1 MVLWIIFAGLSLV
14 TLAFVCRPLLAG
26 GAPSLGGSDEVIYAA
41 QLEEIEADRARGT
54 LPDDEAEAA
63 RAEVARRLLRAHRG
77 GGAAPSSGGRR
88 WLTAALLLL
97 IVPAGAAAGYVALG
111 SPGYGDRPLASR
123 DATGAG
129 DAANLVAD
137 AERRLTADPGDGEG
151 WAAIAPV
158 YLRMRRFAD
167 AADAYQRA
175 ITLVGPD
182 ARYLTG
188 RGQALM
194 FAAGGTVTDEAR
206 GLFEQAAAT
215 EPDAAAPQVFLA
227 VSDRQRG
234 DMIAAARRWRAL
246 LEGSDGSESWLP
258 IARAEIGEIQAAET
272 ARSGDTPSGGA
283 PSTDTPS
290 GDAPSNT
297 PPSGDPASPDFAPPA
312 AAMGAIAALPAAER
326 AAQIGAMVDG
336 LAARLEADGGT
347 AAEWARLVRSYRV
360 MGRDDEAETA
370 IQSARA
376 ALTGDERSAFD
387 SAIRDTAGE
396 AGNEARRATGAPKAG
411 AD

>member
-26 GAPSLGGSDEVIYAA
+26 GAPSLGGSDEVTYAA

-63 RAEVARRLLRAHRG
+63 RTEVARRLLRAHRG

-97 IVPAGAAAGYVALG
+97 IVPAGAAAGYVVLG

-137 AERRLTADPGDGEG
+137 AERRLAADPGDGEG

-206 GLFEQAAAT
+206 ALFEQAAAT

-272 ARSGDTPSGGA
+272 ARSSG
-283 PSTDTPS
+283 TPS

-360 MGRDDEAETA
+360 MGRDDEAEEA
-370 IQSARA
+370 VQSARA

-387 SAIRDTAGE
+387 TAIGDTAGD
-396 AGNEARRATGAPKAG
+396 AGNEARRATGEPKAG